1 MALELAIAGVVLLG
15 GVFLLTAFS
24 RRVWE
29 NFQKQSFL
37 SVFSTWSL
45 VTAGGSLVIIGTLM
59 YSGLPPAPELTPPL
73 ERDGLVFFSIGL
85 ALLGWA
91 LNWTQ
96 NRENTCDSPP
106 SQNIDQS
113 QSRSTEENQT
123 RSQDAGGEGIRT
135 LELLRDWT
143 LNPAPLTWLGN
154 PPRVH
159 ICRHTEHYTCSPPLL
174 PAPPRIPPFIHRRPG
189 HILPAP
195 GTRTSGSDPASAAR
209 NGPPGTGVENYI
221 VCKIYYIIYKI
232 NPGVHCAGG
241 ASPVHSGRIAPGMV
255 TTKHLLN

>member
-1 MALELAIAGVVLLG
+1 MALELAIAGVVLL

-59 YSGLPPAPELTPPL
+59 YSGLPAPELTPL

-96 NRENTCDSPP
+96 NRENTCDSP

-123 RSQDAGGEGIRT
+123 RSQDAGEGIRT

-154 PPRVH
+154 PRVH
-159 ICRHTEHYTCSPPLL
+159 ICRHTEHYTCSPLL
-174 PAPPRIPPFIHRRPG
+174 PAPRIPPFIHRRPG

-209 NGPPGTGVENYI
+209 NGPGTGVENYI